1 MAVVRVEGI
10 GTFEFNMRKTL
21 NANFALNFLFIGT
34 SLPSYMFTTGRQ
46 TEQEELP
53 KTMRLQERKGKVKK
67 ECGTQIKSNL
77 I

>member
-21 NANFALNFLFIGT
+21 NANFALNFLFLGT
-34 SLPSYMFTTGRQ
+34 SPPSYMFTTGREN
-46 TEQEELP
+46 EQEELS

-67 ECGTQIKSNL
+67 ESVTQIKSNL

>member
-21 NANFALNFLFIGT
+21 NANFSLNFLFLGT
-34 SLPSYMFTTGRQ
+34 SPPSYMFTTGRGK
-46 TEQEELP
+46 EQEELP

>member
-21 NANFALNFLFIGT
+21 NANFALTFLVLVT
-34 SLPSYMFTTGRQ
+34 SPPSNMFTTGREK
-46 TEQEELP
+46 EQEELP

>member
-21 NANFALNFLFIGT
+21 NANFALNFLFLGT
-34 SLPSYMFTTGRQ
+34 SPPSYMFTTGREN
-46 TEQEELP
+46 EQEELS
-53 KTMRLQERKGKVKK
+53 KSMRLQERKGKVKK
-67 ECGTQIKSNL
+67 ESVTQIKSNL

>member
-21 NANFALNFLFIGT
+21 NANFALTFLVLVT
-34 SLPSYMFTTGRQ
+34 SPNMFTTGREK
-46 TEQEELP
+46 EQEELP

>member
-21 NANFALNFLFIGT
+21 NANFALNFLFLVT
-34 SLPSYMFTTGRQ
+34 SPPSYMFTTGR
-46 TEQEELP
+46 ENEHEELS